1 MTAGEYMNDEQILTD
16 IEGAIK
22 GKRSDE
28 PLFDKLLLSVS
39 EVALL
44 VGWNAS
50 TVYRKALAG
59 RIPGCL
65 KLDGSVRFKTSKIR
79 EWLEDPA
86 KEVRPE

>member
-1 MTAGEYMNDEQILTD
+1 MNERSLSTG
-16 IEGAIK
+16 IEGVFQ

-28 PLFDKLLLSVS
+28 PLFEKLLLSVS

-44 VGWNAS
+44 VGWNTS

-59 RIPGCL
+59 KIPGCL
-65 KLDGSVRFKTSKIR
+65 KLDGSVRFKTSKIK

-86 KEVRPE
+86 KEIRG